1 MPGCSRPVVI
11 GVAGGTGAGKTT
23 LARTLAE
30 QLGEDRVLQLQ
41 HDAYYRDRRDLSPE
55 ARGRLN
61 FDHPDALETPL
72 LIAHLQALRAG
83 RPVEVPVYDFTAHA
97 RRASTRHAEPH
108 QLILLE
114 GILILCDAALRE
126 AMDLRVYVDTDD
138 DVRLIRRLERDL
150 RERGRTSETVIE
162 QYLGTVKPMHREFVE
177 PSRRFADL
185 IVPGGAESRAAVDAV
200 LARIRSL
207 LESGSSD

>member
-11 GVAGGTGAGKTT
+11 GVAGGTGAGKT
-23 LARTLAE
+23 R
-30 QLGEDRVLQLQ
+30 
-41 HDAYYRDRRDLSPE
+41 
-55 ARGRLN
+55 
-61 FDHPDALETPL
+61 L

-97 RRASTRHAEPH
+97 RRASTRHVEPRP
-108 QLILLE
+108 LILLE

-126 AMDLRVYVDTDD
+126 AMDLRVYVDADD

-150 RERGRTSETVIE
+150 RERGRTRETVTE

-185 IVPGGAESRAAVDAV
+185 IVRGGAESRAAVDAV

-207 LESGSSD
+207 LESGSSN

>member
-1 MPGCSRPVVI
+1 VV

-83 RPVEVPVYDFTAHA
+83 RPVEIPVYDFTAHA
-97 RRASTRHAEPH
+97 RRASTRHVEPRP
-108 QLILLE
+108 LILLE

-150 RERGRTSETVIE
+150 RERGRTRETVME
-162 QYLGTVKPMHREFVE
+162 QYQGSVKPMHREFVE

-200 LARIRSL
+200 LDRIRSL

>member
-1 MPGCSRPVVI
+1 MPACTRPVAI

-23 LARTLAE
+23 LARKLAE
-30 QLGEDRVLQLQ
+30 RLGEDRVLQIQ

-72 LIAHLQALRAG
+72 LVAHLQALRAG
-83 RPVEVPVYDFTAHA
+83 RPVEIPVYDFTAHA
-97 RRASTRHAEPH
+97 RGASTRHAEPRPV
-108 QLILLE
+108 ILVE

-126 AMDLRVYVDTDD
+126 SMDLRVYVDTDE
-138 DVRLIRRLERDL
+138 DVRLARRLERDL
-150 RERGRTSETVIE
+150 RERGRTRETVIE
-162 QYLGTVKPMHREFVE
+162 QYLATVKPMHREFVE

-185 IVPGGAESRAAVDAV
+185 TVPGDAESPTAVDAV